1 MKLYLSH
8 TSPYGRLCLT
18 RAYLLGLNDLELC
31 FLDPWQNPGE
41 LEALNPFSQIPL
53 LVTDND
59 EIIYNSHLIC
69 QYLAPEEV
77 PSAAELAVT
86 AYATTLLDT
95 AVQAFKLEKKAGE
108 SREHFLVKRC
118 LEALARALPLAPAL
132 HPAARE
138 SWPQMMLGVCLLTV
152 KLRYPEIFTAY
163 ARSDTQQA
171 VSVFE
176 QWDFVQRTQ
185 PEALQTQAPATLA
198 DLP

>member
-8 TSPYGRLCLT
+8 TSPYGRLCLA

-69 QYLAPEEV
+69 QYLAKDTPE
-77 PSAAELAVT
+77 AAEFSIIS
-86 AYATTLLDT
+86 YATTLLDL
-95 AVQAFKLEKKAGE
+95 AIQAFKLEKKAGE
-108 SREHFLVKRC
+108 SREHFLVQRS
-118 LEALARALPLAPAL
+118 LAAIERALPLAPAL
-132 HPAARE
+132 LPASRN

-152 KLRYPEIFTAY
+152 KLRYPEIFSAH
-163 ARSDTQQA
+163 ARGDTQQA
-171 VSVFE
+171 VAVFE

-185 PEALQTQAPATLA
+185 PEALLANPPTTLA
-198 DLP
+198 DLL